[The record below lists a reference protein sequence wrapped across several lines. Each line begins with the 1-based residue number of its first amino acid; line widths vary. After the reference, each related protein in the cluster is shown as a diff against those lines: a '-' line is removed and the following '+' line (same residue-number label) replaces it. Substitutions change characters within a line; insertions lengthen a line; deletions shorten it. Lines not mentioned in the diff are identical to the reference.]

1 MENNLLNLV
10 MKRRTVRK
18 FKDEKPERELIEKIL
33 NSGLLA
39 PSSKNK
45 KPIEFIV
52 IEDKDT
58 LLKLKDCKS
67 KGNIGLDTA
76 PIAIAVIGDSNKSDV
91 WVEDASIATS
101 YMQLAAEDLGLGT
114 VWIQMRKRFSEFG
127 DSEDEVKK
135 VLNIPE
141 NYGVLCILAVGFKN
155 ENPPSHDFNDIDV
168 SKVHYE
174 KFSN

>member
-1 MENNLLNLV
+1 MENNLLDLV
-10 MKRRTVRK
+10 MKRRSIRK
-18 FKDEKPERELIEKIL
+18 FKDEKLDKELIKKVL
-33 NSGLLA
+33 SAGLLA

-67 KGNIGLDTA
+67 KGGIGLDTA
-76 PIAIAVIGDSNKSDV
+76 PCAIVVIGDSDKSDV
-91 WVEDASIATS
+91 WVEDASIAAS
-101 YMQLAAEDLGLGT
+101 YMQLALEGLGLGS
-114 VWIQMRKRFSEFG
+114 VWIQMRKRFSESD
-127 DSEDEVKK
+127 DSENEARK

-141 NYGVLCILAVGFKN
+141 NYGVLCILAVGYKN
-155 ENPPSHDFNDIDV
+155 ENPPSHDYNDIDV

-174 KFSN
+174 KFM

>member
-10 MKRRTVRK
+10 MKRRSVRK
-18 FKDEKPERELIEKIL
+18 FKDDKPSKDLIEKIL
-33 NSGLLA
+33 HAGLLA

-52 IEDKDT
+52 VADKDT

-67 KGNIGLDTA
+67 KGGIGLETA
-76 PIAIAVIGDSNKSDV
+76 PCAIVVIGDSEKSDV
-91 WVEDASIATS
+91 WVEDASITAS
-101 YMQLAAEDLGLGT
+101 YMQLAAEELGLGT
-114 VWIQMRKRFSEFG
+114 VWIQMRKRFSDSG
-127 DSEDEVKK
+127 DSENEVRKL
-135 VLNIPE
+135 LNIPE

-155 ENPPSHDFNDIDV
+155 ENTNSYNINNIDA
-168 SKVHYE
+168 SRIHNN

>member
-10 MKRRTVRK
+10 MKRRSIRK
-18 FKDEKPERELIEKIL
+18 FKDEKLEKELIQNVL
-33 NSGLLA
+33 NVGLLA

-52 IEDKDT
+52 VEDKNT

-67 KGNIGLDTA
+67 KGGVGLETA
-76 PIAIAVIGDSNKSDV
+76 SCAIAIIGDKDKSDV
-91 WVEDASIATS
+91 WVEDASIAAS

-114 VWIQMRKRFSEFG
+114 VWIQMRKRFSETK
-127 DSEDEVKK
+127 DAEDEVRN

-141 NYGVLCILAVGFKN
+141 NYGVLCILAFGYKN
-155 ENPPSHDFNDIDV
+155 ENPPAHNLNDIDS

-174 KFSN
+174 KFM